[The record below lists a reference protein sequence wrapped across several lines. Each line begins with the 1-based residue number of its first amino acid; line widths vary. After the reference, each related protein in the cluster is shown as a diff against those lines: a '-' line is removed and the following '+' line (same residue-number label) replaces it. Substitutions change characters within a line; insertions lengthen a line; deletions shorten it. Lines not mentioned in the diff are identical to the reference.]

1 MVCVTILS
9 KGVIVAKIL
18 IVDDSS
24 FQRKWIAKAV
34 QELGHNAVE
43 ASDGV
48 DGLNKLDSEKPDCIT
63 IDLNM
68 PNMNGLQFLERT
80 VSKNASIPIVV
91 VTADIQD
98 ATKKQCVEL
107 GARAF
112 VNKPFRP
119 EDLQNV
125 ISECLTMPNSEETT
139 TNG

>member
-1 MVCVTILS
+1 MS
-9 KGVIVAKIL
+9 KIL